1 MPERCRLCARRIASA
16 SRVDWSAAPPP
27 QRSLADYLETKR
39 KKFPRFY
46 FISSNDLVDVLS
58 KGKHAPAVQG
68 HFASFTDNI
77 AGIKWK
83 LDDDTGL
90 PEGTALGMHA
100 SDGEYVPYGRP
111 CECRGAVEDWLGRLM
126 VHAQGALREQLA
138 DSIAAYH
145 EMATEKWLGEYC
157 AQLVLATSQIWWTTE
172 VNNAFDRLE
181 QGNEGAV
188 KDYAAQ
194 VVSQLNAL
202 TQLVL
207 GELSAGERTK
217 IKTLITI
224 EVHARDSVQRLVTER
239 VDSAASFAWQ
249 SQLKYRWDDEVLAD
263 IRPLSRRGPVPSPAA
278 TRSPTR

>member
-1 MPERCRLCARRIASA
+1 M
-16 SRVDWSAAPPP
+16 
-27 QRSLADYLETKR
+27 
-39 KKFPRFY
+39 
-46 FISSNDLVDVLS
+46 LS

-249 SQLKYRWDDEVLAD
+249 SQLKYRWDEEKKDCFINISDAEFRYSYEYVGNCGRLVITGLTDRCYITLTQAL
-263 IRPLSRRGPVPSPAA
+263 RLCLGGAPAGPAGTGKTESA
-278 TRSPTR
+278 